1 MHTPYIY
8 LTPAINT
15 NVFLT
20 LYLKHVSY
28 DMNEHN
34 LIWTLDSYKQTHNEM
49 YQDDT
54 EIVYSYLESRLG
66 GMYDYTKFFG
76 LQYILKKWLI
86 GVVVTKEL
94 IDEAEPALIEHFKF
108 NNMKWSREKWD
119 YIVEKHGGKLP
130 IKIKAVKEGSKIP
143 VGNVLMT
150 VENTGGN
157 KTRWLTNALETVLQ
171 QVWHPITVCTRSDL
185 IVSIIKQAFK
195 ETVDDNNQWL
205 SDFYLHDFSQRGV
218 SSMEEAGIGGMAHLV
233 NSKGTD
239 SLMAIPYATNYYY
252 ANIEGLAY
260 SVPASEHSIQT
271 ALGKEYEFEV
281 TKQLINKYPNGI
293 LSIVSDS
300 YDIENAVHT
309 YCTTLKDAIMSRNG
323 KFVVRP
329 DSPRFNADTPANQ
342 ILWITQKL
350 WDGFGGH
357 INTKGYKVLDSHIGQ
372 IYGDSLTENDIFE
385 SLELLKSNGFSA
397 EASLYGCGSYLVRK
411 LNRDTMRFAFKCSAQ
426 KRNGVWYDIYK
437 NPKDITKKSKSGL
450 LKLIDDNGV
459 IKTVNHHEYLDKED
473 LLIDVFSNGELLI
486 DYTFNEIRNR

>member
-1 MHTPYIY
+1 
-8 LTPAINT
+8 
-15 NVFLT
+15 
-20 LYLKHVSY
+20 
-28 DMNEHN
+28 
-34 LIWTLDSYKQTHNEM
+34 
-49 YQDDT
+49 
-54 EIVYSYLESRLG
+54 
-66 GMYDYTKFFG
+66 
-76 LQYILKKWLI
+76 
-86 GVVVTKEL
+86 
-94 IDEAEPALIEHFKF
+94 
-108 NNMKWSREKWD
+108 
-119 YIVEKHGGKLP
+119 
-130 IKIKAVKEGSKIP
+130 
-143 VGNVLMT
+143 
-150 VENTGGN
+150 
-157 KTRWLTNALETVLQ
+157 
-171 QVWHPITVCTRSDL
+171 
-185 IVSIIKQAFK
+185 
-195 ETVDDNNQWL
+195 
-205 SDFYLHDFSQRGV
+205 
-218 SSMEEAGIGGMAHLV
+218 
-233 NSKGTD
+233 
-239 SLMAIPYATNYYY
+239 
-252 ANIEGLAY
+252 
-260 SVPASEHSIQT
+260 
-271 ALGKEYEFEV
+271 
-281 TKQLINKYPNGI
+281 
-293 LSIVSDS
+293 
-300 YDIENAVHT
+300 
-309 YCTTLKDAIMSRNG
+309 MSRNG